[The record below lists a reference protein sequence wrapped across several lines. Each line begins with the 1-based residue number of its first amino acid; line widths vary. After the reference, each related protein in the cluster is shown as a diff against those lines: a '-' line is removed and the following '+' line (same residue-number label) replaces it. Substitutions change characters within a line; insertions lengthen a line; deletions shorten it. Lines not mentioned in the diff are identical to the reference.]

1 MEYTYTFKI
10 YADEIRFECYSTGT
24 RTGFKHV
31 ADMYIGTM
39 KCNSASIHYYNST
52 SEQYVFQSVMIKCVR
67 ELMEQIEKETMGRM
81 KKENGWGKMTAGRRA
96 EISEALSH
104 DFGYMLLC
112 HLATAIER
120 REYISRD

>member
-31 ADMYIGTM
+31 ADMYIGNM

-81 KKENGWGKMTAGRRA
+81 KKENGWGKMTANRWDDVKN
-96 EISEALSH
+96 SLAL
-104 DFGYMLLC
+104 DFGYMSLC
-112 HLATAIER
+112 KLATAIDKGI
-120 REYISRD
+120 YIAKI